1 MKQTDLFRP
10 FLFERLDIRGA
21 MVRLGPA
28 WQAMQQGRDYPQA
41 ALALLGEMAA
51 VSVLIGANLK
61 QVGRLTF
68 QLKGDGPLGMLVMD
82 CDEQLRLRGMA
93 RCKTD
98 IAAAPVSE
106 LLGDGQL
113 ILSLDAVGMSQ
124 PYQSLVP
131 IDGDSIQAVFE
142 HYLQRSEQQPTRLFL
157 SADAHA
163 AAGLFLQKLPD
174 ADRHDADAWDR
185 IMAYAGTVTPS
196 ELVDLTMEALLTR
209 LFPEEAIRLFD
220 ARPVR
225 YHCPED
231 WEKVRG
237 MLQTLGRAE
246 CEAMLRE
253 QGEIRIQDEIC
264 NHRYDF
270 DAADIDALFA
280 PRIVH

>member
-21 MVRLGPA
+21 IVRLGPA

-185 IMAYAGTVTPS
+185 ITAYAGTVTPS
-196 ELVDLTMEALLTR
+196 ELADLPMDALLTR